1 MAKKKAM
8 TLIPDERTW
17 LEKKLGVKQEKPRI
31 PKSGPKGPTKI
42 SADKR
47 TKSERLAGGVRA
59 KAYRRAKEE
68 KDEIA
73 PAVFDW
79 QERQDIKGYKRTA
92 NRAAAK
98 AVAKME
104 AEDAAAVVRRQERKR
119 KKLEHIYKG
128 TK

>member
-1 MAKKKAM
+1 MAKKKDL
-8 TLIPDERTW
+8 TLIPDERTRW
-17 LEKKLGVKQEKPRI
+17 EKIMGAKAPKIRI

-59 KAYRRAKEE
+59 KTYKRAKEE
-68 KDEIA
+68 KDEMA
-73 PAVFDW
+73 HAVFGW

-98 AVAKME
+98 AVAK
-104 AEDAAAVVRRQERKR
+104 
-119 KKLEHIYKG
+119 
-128 TK
+128 

>member
-1 MAKKKAM
+1 MGKKKGM
-8 TLIPDERTW
+8 TLIPDDRTRW
-17 LEKKLGVKQEKPRI
+17 EKIMGVKKEKIRI

-47 TKSERLAGGVRA
+47 TKSERLAGSVRA
-59 KAYRRAKEE
+59 KAYKRAKEE
-68 KDEIA
+68 MEEIGTT
-73 PAVFDW
+73 VFDW
-79 QERQDIKGYKRTA
+79 QDRQLEKGYKRVA

-104 AEDAAAVVRRQERKR
+104 AEDAAAAVRRQERKR

-128 TK
+128 TR